1 MSERELY
8 QDLLSNYQTMKSEC
22 RYNANRLLNM
32 VSNSKDIVHTV
43 KDLIY
48 RVDSYGY
55 LKLLEMN
62 RLDLTVE
69 HLVVYKYSHLF
80 TEDDLNVCR
89 QKLFLEVV
97 E

>member
-8 QDLLSNYQTMKSEC
+8 FDLLANYRTIKEEC
-22 RYNANRLLNM
+22 HHNATRLLNM
-32 VSNSKDIVHTV
+32 VTNSKDIVRTT

-55 LKLLEMN
+55 LKLLEFG

-69 HLVVYKYSHLF
+69 ALVLEKYSHLF
-80 TEDDLNVCR
+80 TPDDIQVCK
-89 QKLFLEVV
+89 QKLYLE
-97 E
+97 